1 MVKIHNTLTNK
12 KEVFDPINKN
22 RVNFFVCGPTVY
34 GLAHIGNGKTFTQFD
49 MIAKY
54 LRYRGY
60 DVYYLQNITDI
71 DDKIIKKA
79 NESGREW
86 NEVSKMYTEEFIR
99 DMKSLGNDG
108 VTEYAKATD
117 YITQIVSQ
125 VKRLE
130 EKGAAYRT
138 SDGIYYE
145 ISKFKNYGKL
155 SGRTEI
161 QESDGVSRIDASNEK
176 RGWNDFCLWKFS
188 KEGEPFWETEL
199 GPGRPG
205 WHIEDTAITEYFF
218 GPQYDIHGG
227 AIDLKMPHH
236 EAEIAQMEMIS
247 GKSPLVRYWMHTGFL
262 NTNNEKMSK
271 SLDNFWTI
279 RDVLGKYNFRVV
291 RLMLLISHYR
301 SSLEFSEEALE
312 QNKNSLKR
320 LDEFVFKIDPTLVN
334 QEEVKT
340 VEILREKVKVAM
352 DDDFNTPMAMAH
364 IFQFMTEA
372 NTKGVPGKAVFDY
385 FREINAFFG
394 FFEFQKT
401 SDPEIESLINQRNEY
416 RKAKDWEAADK
427 IKQLLLEKGIKLYDD
442 KDGTTWR
449 KIEN

>member
-1 MVKIHNTLTNK
+1 MVEIHNTLTNK
-12 KEVFDPINKN
+12 KEVFEPISKDK
-22 RVNFFVCGPTVY
+22 VNFFVCGPTVY

-60 DVYYLQNITDI
+60 NVYYLQNITDI

-79 NESGREW
+79 NESGKKW
-86 NEVSKMYTEEFIR
+86 NEISELYTKEFIQ

-117 YITQIVSQ
+117 YIAQIVSQ

-130 EKGAAYRT
+130 EKGVAYRT

-145 ISKFKNYGKL
+145 ISKFENYGKL

-161 QESDGVSRIDASNEK
+161 QESDGVSRIDSSSEK

-199 GPGRPG
+199 GRGRPG
-205 WHIEDTAITEYFF
+205 WHIEDTAITEHFF

-247 GKSPLVRYWMHTGFL
+247 GRSPLVRYWMHTGFL

-271 SLDNFWTI
+271 SLGNFWTI
-279 RDVLGKYNFRVV
+279 RDVLSKYNFRVV
-291 RLMLLISHYR
+291 RLMFLISHYR
-301 SSLEFSEEALE
+301 SSLEYSEDILE

-320 LDEFVFKIDPTLVN
+320 LDEFVFKIDPTLIN
-334 QEEVKT
+334 PEENEAVDK
-340 VEILREKVKVAM
+340 LREKVILAM
-352 DDDFNTPMAMAH
+352 DDDFNTPVAMAH
-364 IFQFMTEA
+364 IFQFITEA
-372 NTKGVPGKAVFDY
+372 NTRGTPGKAVFDY
-385 FREINAFFG
+385 FSEINSFLG
-394 FFEFQKT
+394 FLEFRKT
-401 SDPEIESLINQRNEY
+401 SDPEIELLIKQRNDY
-416 RKAKDWEAADK
+416 RKEKKWEEADK
-427 IKQLLLEKGIKLYDD
+427 IKQMLLEKGIKLYDD
-442 KDGTTWR
+442 KDNTTWR